1 MTPIQAQERVALIET
16 RRANREL
23 PKEVVLNFIKSE
35 LPQQYEMAE
44 IVGHWIWLNIPKN
57 KHHATVKTLW
67 RLGFHWNQRRCVWQ
81 HPCGAFAPYT
91 PHPGDPREKYGSHFP
106 ADIP

>member
-44 IVGHWIWLNIPKN
+44 IVGRWIWLNIPKN
-57 KHHATVKTLW
+57 KHRATVNTLW

-106 ADIP
+106 ADVQ